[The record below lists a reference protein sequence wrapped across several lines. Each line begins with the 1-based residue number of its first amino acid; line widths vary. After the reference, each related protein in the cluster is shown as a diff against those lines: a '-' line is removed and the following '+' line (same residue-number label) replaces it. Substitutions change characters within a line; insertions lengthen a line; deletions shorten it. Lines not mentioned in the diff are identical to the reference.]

1 MVDRSSRR
9 VVFMASTEGGVEI
22 EKVAEETPHL
32 IHKVAIDP
40 LAGPMPYQGRELA
53 QTGSG
58 RQAGSA
64 VHQDLHG
71 SGDHLPERDLALI
84 EINPLV
90 ITTQGDLICL
100 DGKLG
105 ADGNALFRQPDLRE
119 MRDQSQE
126 DPREAQAAQWELNY
140 VALDGNIGCMVN
152 GAGRR
157 WAPWTSLSC
166 TAASQRTSST

>member
-1 MVDRSSRR
+1 M
-9 VVFMASTEGGVEI
+9 
-22 EKVAEETPHL
+22 AEETPHL

-40 LAGPMPYQGRELA
+40 LAGPMPYQ
-53 QTGSG
+53 
-58 RQAGSA
+58 A
-64 VHQDLHG
+64 V
-71 SGDHLPERDLALI
+71 SWRSNWVWKASWFSSSPRSSWVWRPSSERDLALI

-152 GAGRR
+152 GAGGDGHHGHR
-157 WAPWTSLSC
+157 
-166 TAASQRTSST
+166 